1 MQNGPLQGVTGK
13 FASAWPVCVLLSA
26 LLVAPL
32 ARAQLHVRIDGSSTM
47 FPVTEAVAQE
57 FQIRKRGMARV
68 TVGISGTSGG
78 FRKFCRGETD
88 IQDASRPILKSEM
101 ENCRIA
107 GIRFFEFP
115 VAFDALTVAV
125 HPQNTWL
132 ESITVE
138 ELRRIWEPAAQGRIV
153 RWKQINSS
161 WPDVPIFLYGA
172 DADSGTFDYF
182 TQAVVGRA
190 KASRVDYTGSENDN
204 ILVKGIEANLY
215 SLGYIPYAYYAP
227 HAGRM
232 KALAVDAGSG
242 PVAPGPENV
251 LNGSYAPLSRPL
263 FIYVNA
269 ASAKRPE
276 VREFVEFFLAKGAPL
291 IREVRYL
298 PLAEEAYA
306 AALRNFRHGKL
317 GTAFNGEPEV
327 GLRVEEVLE
336 RNHACRLQRCDSRA
350 RESRLR
356 PK

>member
-1 MQNGPLQGVTGK
+1 MRNDPLR
-13 FASAWPVCVLLSA
+13 SVCVLLSA

-32 ARAQLHVRIDGSSTM
+32 AHAQLHVRVDGSSTM
-47 FPVTEAVAQE
+47 FPVTQAVAEE
-57 FQIRKRGMARV
+57 FQIRKRGTARV
-68 TVGISGTSGG
+68 TVGISGTGGG
-78 FRKFCRGETD
+78 FRRFCRGETD

-101 ENCRIA
+101 AACKAA

-138 ELRRIWEPAAQGRIV
+138 ELRRIWEPAAQGQIV
-153 RWKQINSS
+153 RWKQINAS
-161 WPDVPIFLYGA
+161 WPDVPILLYGA

-190 KASRVDYTGSENDN
+190 KASRGDYIGSEDDN
-204 ILVKGIEANLY
+204 VLVRGIEANPY
-215 SLGYIPYAYYAP
+215 ALGYVPYAYYAP

-251 LNGSYAPLSRPL
+251 RNGSYAPLSRPL

-269 ASAKRPE
+269 TAAKRPE
-276 VREFVEFFLAKGAPL
+276 VREFVEFFLANGAPL

-298 PLAEEAYA
+298 PLKDQAYA
-306 AALRNFRHGKL
+306 AALRNFRSGKL
-317 GTAFNGEPEV
+317 GTAFDGEPEV
-327 GLRVEEVLE
+327 GLRVEDVLE
-336 RNHACRLQRCDSRA
+336 
-350 RESRLR
+350 RESRL
-356 PK
+356 